1 MIAGSNVM
9 AMRSSLCTLLCA
21 LAVAAFTSAAPA
33 QAAPGGARPPPP
45 WGTGESRG
53 EDLRITLITFGPGSD
68 VASMFGHSA
77 LYVADSAKL
86 EGRVYNYGMF
96 SFDNTLLVRYALGKL
111 TFWLGESGLER
122 TLRIYQAQGREIV
135 MQDIVLEPAERAAFA
150 AYLAWNALPENRGY
164 LYDHFLDNCATR
176 PRDVIDGFTGGA
188 LRRVSAHPARM
199 SLRDHVRRYT
209 APHPAVSLLF
219 DFLLNADVERPITG
233 WDEAFLPAELAA
245 DVVAAGIATPPRII
259 ASAVDRPA
267 IAEAPPR
274 LGPSMFLVGSLTAA
288 LGVLLA
294 ALARR
299 GRGWLRLFGA
309 HQLVV
314 GMVVGLP
321 GLVLALLWA
330 ITEHRAAYANENLL
344 LANPLTLVVALAGA
358 ALLVRPSA
366 RTQLILEVLWLSL
379 AITGIFAVV
388 LKVLPLFEQDNGPL
402 VALLLP
408 INLGGALAAVVLR
421 RGAGPRP
428 S

>member
-1 MIAGSNVM
+1 MIAKANAM
-9 AMRSSLCTLLCA
+9 ALRSSHVITLA
-21 LAVAAFTSAAPA
+21 LALFASALPA
-33 QAAPGGARPPPP
+33 QAAPARPPPP

-176 PRDVIDGFTGGA
+176 PRDVIDRFTGGA

-209 APHPAVSLLF
+209 APHPVVSVFF
-219 DFLLNADVERPITG
+219 DFLVNSDVERPITG
-233 WDEAFLPAELAA
+233 WDEAFLPAELLA
-245 DVVAAGIATPPRII
+245 DVAAAGVATPPRVV
-259 ASAVDRPA
+259 ASAVDRPP
-267 IAEAPPR
+267 IATEPPR
-274 LGPSMFLVGSLTAA
+274 RAPSLFLLGSLTAA

-299 GRGWLRLFGA
+299 GRGWQRLFGA
-309 HQLVV
+309 HQLL
-314 GMVVGLP
+314 VGLVLGVP

-344 LANPLTLVVALAGA
+344 LANPLTLAVALAGA

-366 RTQLILEVLWLSL
+366 RVLGMVEVLWLSL
-379 AITGIFAVV
+379 AITACFALVA
-388 LKVLPLFEQDNGPL
+388 KVLPLFDQDNGPL
-402 VALLLP
+402 LALLVP
-408 INLGGALAAVVLR
+408 VNVGGALAAVVLR
-421 RGAGPRP
+421 RALGPRAP
-428 S
+428 